1 MVDELLLMPIYP
13 AREKPIEGVTSEW
26 LLDKITIQNKRI
38 LDHKGV
44 EEFVKQEMPELIV
57 TVGAGNIDRLV
68 KPIKQKLENA

>member
-1 MVDELLLMPIYP
+1 MLQSLISLHD
-13 AREKPIEGVTSEW
+13 RGVGHLSALVVFEW